1 MRQVHD
7 HSRYG
12 SFSAEAQRNL
22 IAIGLDK
29 AEARG
34 YEQGRLEQAWL
45 LASRALTQVLGHKP
59 WQNSSDCVDI

>member
-1 MRQVHD
+1 MRQVHG

-29 AEARG
+29 AGARG
-34 YEQGRLEQAWL
+34 YQGRLEPGVALGLTRFDASYGPQT
-45 LASRALTQVLGHKP
+45 LAEQLRLH
-59 WQNSSDCVDI
+59 